1 MARSLEGQ
9 EFLYSYNGGVNA
21 LVDRQ
26 TWLGLNK
33 ADQILKAIWQ
43 HDPGSKVAINY
54 LPTVTTPIF
63 TFANHKRVQTSP
75 WFTGH
80 TEHLEKLY
88 DHIRRHGGK
97 LCSEY
102 GNFYVPF
109 SNGSETG
116 LHGKEEQIRELQY
129 VTSRQQFFQTFG
141 ITLEELWAL

>member
-109 SNGSETG
+109 SNGFGVMRNEHKFAVS
-116 LHGKEEQIRELQY
+116 HGDLIEW
-129 VTSRQQFFQTFG
+129 FG
-141 ITLEELWAL
+141 PNAGSSVL